1 MNKGIL
7 FIISA
12 PSGTGKSTLIK
23 SLIKK
28 ISKYKTKI
36 SISYTTRNK
45 RMGELNGKHYYFIS
59 RNKFKKMIK
68 NKEFLEYA
76 IIFENYYG
84 TPKKIIKN
92 LLLKGINIFLNI
104 NWQGAKQVKKKIKN
118 NISIYIIPPSIK
130 ELIKRLKKRGSEN
143 QIDIK
148 KRIKQSMKE
157 IKHYIKYD
165 YLIINDKFNVAL
177 SDLRNIFISEYKKI
191 KNKENIIQT

>member
-12 PSGTGKSTLIK
+12 PSGTGKSTLIQ

-45 RMGELNGKHYYFIS
+45 RIGETNGKHYYFVS
-59 RNKFKKMIK
+59 KNKFKKMIK

-92 LLLKGINIFLNI
+92 LLSKGINIFLNI
-104 NWQGAKQVKKKIKN
+104 DWQGAKQIKKKIKN
-118 NISIYIIPPSIK
+118 NISIYIIPPSIN
-130 ELIKRLKKRGSEN
+130 ELVKRLKRRGSEN
-143 QIDIK
+143 KTDIK

-157 IKHYIKYD
+157 IKYYIKYD
-165 YLIINDKFNVAL
+165 HLIINDKFNIAL
-177 SDLRNIFISEYKKI
+177 SDLKSIFISEYKRI
-191 KNKENIIQT
+191 KNKKNIK